1 MTIDH
6 ILGLLISILG
16 VYIIIDSS
24 INRDPKRLLERFII
38 SRPVYDGVLIL
49 LIRLSL
55 LSGRITIVDLSISR
69 CSWVEQKC

>member
-1 MTIDH
+1 MYLKIYIKMTIDH

-38 SRPVYDGVLIL
+38 SKPVYGGILIL
-49 LIRLSL
+49 LIGLSL
-55 LSGRITIVDLSISR
+55 FFGRITIIDLLDL
-69 CSWVEQKC
+69 

>member
-55 LSGRITIVDLSISR
+55 LSGRITIVDLLMIE
-69 CSWVEQKC
+69 V

>member
-1 MTIDH
+1 MYLKIYIKMTIDH

-38 SRPVYDGVLIL
+38 SKPVYGGILIL
-49 LIRLSL
+49 LIGLSL
-55 LSGRITIVDLSISR
+55 FFGRITIIDLVDL
-69 CSWVEQKC
+69 

>member
-1 MTIDH
+1 MYLKIYIKMTIDH

-55 LSGRITIVDLSISR
+55 FFGRITIIDLLDL
-69 CSWVEQKC
+69 

>member
-55 LSGRITIVDLSISR
+55 FFGRITIIDLLDL
-69 CSWVEQKC
+69 

>member
-38 SRPVYDGVLIL
+38 SKPVYGGILIL
-49 LIRLSL
+49 LIGLSL
-55 LSGRITIVDLSISR
+55 FFGRITIIDLLDL
-69 CSWVEQKC
+69 